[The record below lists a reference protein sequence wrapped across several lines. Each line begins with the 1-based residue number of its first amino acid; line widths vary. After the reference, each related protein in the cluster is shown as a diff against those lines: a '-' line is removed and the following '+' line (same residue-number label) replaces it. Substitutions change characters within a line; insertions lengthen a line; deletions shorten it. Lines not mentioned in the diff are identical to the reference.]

1 MEKEEKIA
9 ERERVAEEMSFFGR
23 LRQFFPAFALFWVSV
38 VRLVLWYG
46 SQVRTRG
53 CTFIYM
59 TQCLEIYNLPVTV
72 FATFVSQTLVTNLTE
87 TGTVWPIDQDSLVFH
102 GVFSLALGV
111 ISFGL
116 KKILVKKKEDKDP
129 VF

>member
-1 MEKEEKIA
+1 M
-9 ERERVAEEMSFFGR
+9 
-23 LRQFFPAFALFWVSV
+23 
-38 VRLVLWYG
+38 
-46 SQVRTRG
+46 
-53 CTFIYM
+53 
-59 TQCLEIYNLPVTV
+59 PVTV

-116 KKILVKKKEDKDP
+116 KAILVKKKEDKDP